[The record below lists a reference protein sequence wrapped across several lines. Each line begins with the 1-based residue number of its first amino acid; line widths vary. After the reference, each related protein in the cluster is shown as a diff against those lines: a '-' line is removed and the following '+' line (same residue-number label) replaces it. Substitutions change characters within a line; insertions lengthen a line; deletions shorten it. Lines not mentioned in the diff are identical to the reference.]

1 MTSEVAAPADM
12 TARNAEHRKSWYW
25 YDWANSAYV
34 TTTGT
39 VLLGPYLTTVAK
51 AAACPD
57 LAEGAKCTNDL
68 SVLGVPVDPGS
79 LVPYTVTAAT
89 ILSAIVLIF
98 VGAIADRSP
107 RPARGAGRGRP
118 PRPPGAGVGGRL
130 RRQASPPI
138 PTRLTTTMFR
148 GTRYIAPFR

>member
-1 MTSEVAAPADM
+1 MTSQVAAPAGIEPQNG
-12 TARNAEHRKSWYW
+12 RFRRSWYW

-34 TTTGT
+34 TTTAT
-39 VLLGPYLTTVAK
+39 VLLGPL
-51 AAACPD
+51 PD
-57 LAEGAKCTNDL
+57 VGRQGGRLPRAGGGAQCATDL

-107 RPARGAGRGRP
+107 AQRGCWVASRGRARWP
-118 PRPPGAGVGGRL
+118 P
-130 RRQASPPI
+130 ASCSSSWAA
-138 PTRLTTTMFR
+138 T
-148 GTRYIAPFR
+148 GSSGWGS